1 MPNRCNMNKGVTAE
15 SPRDSVTVAGSNFN
29 GEPFSVK
36 TMPNRRNL
44 NKDGTT
50 ESPRDTV
57 TVGSNTNDDNP
68 VELRETYVKPGF
80 RGTFQSK
87 YVVLCAFIVRL
98 GGFLFGYDQGVI
110 SIILVM
116 DQFTDRFPRVSD
128 TASGGGFWKGFMTA
142 MIQLGACFGAF
153 NQGWI
158 AEKISRK
165 YSICVAVCIFV
176 VGSIIQ
182 TAAQDYAM
190 LVVGRLIGGVGV
202 GMLSMVVPMYIA
214 EVSPPEIRG
223 TLLVLEEFSIV
234 FGIICAYWL
243 TFGTRYIP
251 GHWSYRLPFL
261 LQIFPAIL
269 LGVAVLF
276 IPFSPR
282 WLASQGRDQEALQ
295 ALVKLRRVPV
305 DDPRIQAEWYDIRAE
320 VAFHKEIAE
329 KKHPNLGAV
338 GHRTRW
344 QAVRLELATYA
355 DCWRQGCWRRT
366 MVGVG
371 LMCKSTALALSGV
384 LGLCASTDG
393 YETPVFQQF
402 VGINALIY
410 YSPSLFQSFG
420 LDYNM
425 QLILGGVLN
434 VTQLVGVST
443 SLYTMDK
450 FGRRPLLLIG
460 SVCMT
465 IAHVVI
471 AVLVGLYYN
480 NWTDHQTQG
489 WVAVAFL
496 FFYMLAFGC
505 TYGPVPWAMPAE
517 IFPSSLRAKGVAW
530 STCSNWLNNF
540 IIGLITP
547 PLIQNT
553 RGFGAYTFFA
563 VFCALSFV
571 WAWFCVPETKGRS
584 LEDMDRVFGDRAAV
598 ADKARRREI
607 LQEMKRNDGQG
618 QEEDVKVA

>member
-1 MPNRCNMNKGVTAE
+1 MGKDTNPELPDE
-15 SPRDSVTVAGSNFN
+15 SVAVNHPEVN
-29 GEPFSVK
+29 
-36 TMPNRRNL
+36 
-44 NKDGTT
+44 
-50 ESPRDTV
+50 
-57 TVGSNTNDDNP
+57 NDDAL

-80 RGTFQSK
+80 RGTLQSK

-128 TASGGGFWKGFMTA
+128 TASGGGFWKGLMTA
-142 MIQLGACFGAF
+142 MIELGAFIGAF

-176 VGSIIQ
+176 VGSVLQ

-190 LVVGRLIGGVGV
+190 LIVGRLIGGIGI

-243 TFGTRYIP
+243 TFGTRYI
-251 GHWSYRLPFL
+251 GGEWSYRLPFL

-269 LGVAVLF
+269 LGISVLF

-282 WLASQGRDQEALQ
+282 WLASKGRDREALQ
-295 ALVKLRRVPV
+295 ALVKLRRVPE

-320 VAFHKEIAE
+320 VAFHKEVAIQ
-329 KKHPNLGAV
+329 KHPNLGSP
-338 GHRTRW
+338 GQRTRS
-344 QAVRLELATYA
+344 QALKLEIASYL
-355 DCWRQGCWRRT
+355 DCWKQGYWRRT

-371 LMCKSTALALSGV
+371 LMF
-384 LGLCASTDG
+384 
-393 YETPVFQQF
+393 FQQF

-410 YSPSLFQSFG
+410 YSPSLFESFG
-420 LDYNM
+420 MNYNM
-425 QLILGGVLN
+425 RLVLGGVLN

-443 SLYTMDK
+443 SLYTMDAY
-450 FGRRPLLLIG
+450 GRRPLLLIG

-465 IAHVVI
+465 IAHVII
-471 AVLVGLYYN
+471 AVLVGLYYDD
-480 NWTDHQTQG
+480 WTNHKAQG
-489 WVAVAFL
+489 WVAVGFL

-505 TYGPVPWAMPAE
+505 TYGPVPWAMPSE
-517 IFPSSLRAKGVAW
+517 IFPSSLRSKGVAW

-571 WAWFCVPETKGRS
+571 WAYLFVPETKGRS

-598 ADKARRREI
+598 ADRARRKEI
-607 LQEMKRNDGQG
+607 LQELKTKDGIRNR
-618 QEEDVKVA
+618 EEIKAA